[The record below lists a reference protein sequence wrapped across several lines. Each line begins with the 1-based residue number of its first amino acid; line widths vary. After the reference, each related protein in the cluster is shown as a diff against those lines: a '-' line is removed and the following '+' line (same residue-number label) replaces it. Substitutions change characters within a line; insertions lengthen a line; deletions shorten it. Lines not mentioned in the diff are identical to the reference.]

1 MESTALK
8 IMLIEDDDAHAKI
21 ISRYLN
27 QYDEKISLTLSSTLN
42 NGLKRVLSEAFH
54 VILLDLRL
62 PDSDINETLDVA
74 LARCPDVPIIVLS
87 SIEDKVLARKMVQ
100 QGAQDYLCKSDLST
114 ELLTRAIF
122 YSIERKKNEILLKES
137 ELRKSKMIESSLDCI
152 VSIDEAGNILEFN
165 SAAQKVFNYNLDEV
179 IGKPLADFIIP
190 EYLRERHRLG
200 LAKFVETGV
209 GPVLGK
215 RVEMPALRKDG
226 TEFPV
231 ELSIVPFK
239 LDNRFMFTGFI
250 RDISERKKAAEA
262 EILRRE
268 NVAAAA
274 ANKELEAFSYSV
286 SHDLR
291 APLRAIDGFSAIL
304 VEEAQ
309 DLPENLKDYID
320 KIRRSV
326 QKMRQLIDDLLA
338 FSRLSRSG
346 METQSVNVNVLVK
359 DILSEFR
366 NDIESRQIE
375 IHQEILP
382 PCQADPALLKQVW
395 INLLSNAFKYSRYK
409 NPAVIEIG
417 TKSSDSE
424 NEIVYFVRDNGVGF
438 DMQYADKLFG
448 VFQRL
453 HREQDFEGTGIGLAI
468 VKRVVERHGGRV
480 WAESEVNNGASF
492 YFTMPKSDLSV
503 DKSDM

>member
-1 MESTALK
+1 
-8 IMLIEDDDAHAKI
+8 MLIEDDDAHAKI
-21 ISRYLN
+21 ISRYLG
-27 QYDEKISLTLSSTLN
+27 QHDEKIFLTLSSTLS
-42 NGLKRVLSEAFH
+42 NGIKHLLSETFH

-62 PDSDINETLDVA
+62 PDSDINETLSVA
-74 LARCPDVPIIVLS
+74 LAKCPDVPIIVLS

-152 VSIDEAGNILEFN
+152 VSIDELGNILEFN
-165 SAAQKVFNYNLDEV
+165 SAAQKVFGYNLNEV

-190 EYLRERHRLG
+190 VHLRERHRLG
-200 LAKFVETGV
+200 LAKFIESGV
-209 GPVLGK
+209 GAVLGK
-215 RVEMPALRKDG
+215 RVEMPAIRRDG

-239 LDNRFMFTGFI
+239 LDNNFMFTGFI

-268 NVAAAA
+268 NAAAA
-274 ANKELEAFSYSV
+274 VANKELEAFSYSV

-291 APLRAIDGFSAIL
+291 APLRAIDGFSEIL
-304 VEEAQ
+304 IEEAQ
-309 DLPENLKDYID
+309 DLPENLKDYLE
-320 KIRRSV
+320 KIRHSA
-326 QKMRQLIDDLLA
+326 QKMKQLIDDLLA

-346 METQSVNVNVLVK
+346 MSTENVNVDDLVK
-359 DILSEFR
+359 ETLNEFQ
-366 NDIESRQIE
+366 NDIESRHIE
-375 IHQEILP
+375 IHQGLLP
-382 PCQADPALLKQVW
+382 ACKGDPALLKQVW
-395 INLLSNAFKYSRYK
+395 INLLSNSFKYSRQK
-409 NPAVIEIG
+409 SPAIVEIG
-417 TKSSDSE
+417 TKSSQSE
-424 NEIVYFVRDNGVGF
+424 NEIVYFVKDNGVGF

-453 HREQDFEGTGIGLAI
+453 HREKDFEGTGIGLAI

-480 WAESEVNNGASF
+480 WAESEVNKGASF
-492 YFTMPKSDLSV
+492 YFTMPKPEPSG
-503 DKSDM
+503 DKGDM